1 MASRRDE
8 LNAYNFSRK
17 RTVASFLKPLP
28 NGSVESAP
36 RPLKHAISGI
46 VMSVV
51 ILAGFGAC
59 GMLSPVAPK
68 GWDTPEAGIIVTDP
82 SATRYVVLNS
92 GEKDKKTGKDIP
104 VLHPVLNLASAK
116 LLLDPKKTKEGS
128 VKTVKE
134 KFLDESN
141 IAQGSMVGIPYA
153 PDRLPNVK
161 DAGTSKVWALCQ
173 KGIRDSKDSAS
184 VQQTVLVLNTKDAKK
199 VTDKGSGKLA
209 GDQALYVQDKKGKP
223 YLVSSHGVRYELR
236 ASNGGDLASL
246 IRTLFGDGAEPRTVT
261 DEWLSTLR
269 DGQQAIAMPSV
280 ANDGQTSQADGVP
293 AKYRTTGT
301 LLRTRNGQHYLVEQD
316 RLIPITGFQTA
327 LLRETIANSHITT
340 VNQTDIGP
348 DTTGKL
354 AGGELWPTQAVS
366 LANGGQTDTS
376 CSVYGGGNSTTD
388 LTTWAGTSLPVKSI
402 AASAS
407 SYVSPGS
414 GLLYQEKE
422 GSSDTGF
429 NYLVTDTGLR
439 YYLPVNND
447 SGDDKSGDD
456 QSEVNKAKIRLGYES
471 AQKVT
476 VPSQWSKLLPS
487 GPNLTTAAAQQTQN
501 S

>member
-36 RPLKHAISGI
+36 KPLKHAISGI

-82 SATRYVVLNS
+82 SATRYVVLKS
-92 GEKDKKTGKDIP
+92 GKKDKNGKDIP
-104 VLHPVLNLASAK
+104 VLHPVLNLASAR
-116 LLLDPKKTKEGS
+116 LLLNPKNSGDGS
-128 VKTVKE
+128 VKTIKE
-134 KFLDESN
+134 KFLDSSN

-153 PDRLPNVK
+153 PDRLPSDK
-161 DAGTSKVWALCQ
+161 DAGTAKVWALCQ
-173 KGIRDSKDSAS
+173 QTSASTTDKSS
-184 VQQTVLVLNTKDAKK
+184 VQQTVFVLNQKDARK
-199 VTDKGSGKLA
+199 VTEKGSGKLA
-209 GDQALYVQDKKGKP
+209 GNQALYVRDKRGTP
-223 YLVSSHGVRYELR
+223 YLVSSRGVAYELKT
-236 ASNGGDLASL
+236 STSGDLPSL
-246 IRTLFGDGAEPRTVT
+246 IRTLFGDGAEPSTVT
-261 DEWLSTLR
+261 DDWMNTVRKSRQAISMPTVPG
-269 DGQQAIAMPSV
+269 DGQA
-280 ANDGQTSQADGVP
+280 SQAAGVP

-301 LLRTRNGQHYLVEQD
+301 LLRVNNGQHYLVERD
-316 RLIPITGFQTA
+316 RLIPVTAFQTA
-327 LLRETIANSHITT
+327 LLKETLADSRTET
-340 VNQTDIGP
+340 VKQTDIQP

-354 AGGELWPTQAVS
+354 AGGETWPTQAVS
-366 LANGGQTDTS
+366 LANGGRTDTS
-376 CSVYGGGNSTTD
+376 CSVYGGGSATD

-414 GLLYQEKE
+414 GLLYQERE
-422 GSSDTGF
+422 GTSGTGF

-439 YYLPVNND
+439 YFLPVNND
-447 SGDDKSGDD
+447 SGKDKSGSD
-456 QSEVNKAKIRLGYES
+456 QEEVNRNKVRLGYEK

-476 VPSQWSKLLPS
+476 VPSQWSGLLPS
-487 GPNLTTAAAQQTQN
+487 GPDLTTEAAEQTQN

>member
-17 RTVASFLKPLP
+17 RTVAAFLKPLP

-59 GMLSPVAPK
+59 GLMSPVAPE

-82 SATRYVVLNS
+82 SATRYIVLPS
-92 GEKDKKTGKDIP
+92 AKKRKDGKDIP

-116 LLLDPKKTKEGS
+116 LLLDPKKSNEGS

-134 KFLDESN
+134 KFLDESD

-153 PDRLPNVK
+153 PDRLPSVE

-173 KGIRDSKDSAS
+173 QTSASSDEKS
-184 VQQTVLVLNTKDAKK
+184 VQQTVFVLDDKDAKT
-199 VTDKGSGKLA
+199 VTEKGSGKLA
-209 GDQALYVQDKKGKP
+209 SSQALYVQDKRGKQ
-223 YLVSSHGVRYELR
+223 YLVSSSGVAYELT
-236 ASNGGDLASL
+236 GDTPEEVEALV
-246 IRTLFGDGAEPRTVT
+246 RTLFGNAAEPRTVT
-261 DEWLSTLR
+261 DAWLSTL
-269 DGQQAIAMPSV
+269 GTAQEPISMPSV
-280 ANDGQTSQADGVP
+280 QGDGGPSNAGVP
-293 AKYRTTGT
+293 SKFRTTGT
-301 LLRTRNGQHYLVEQD
+301 LLQTRNGQHYLVEKD
-316 RLIPITGFQTA
+316 RVIAVSDFQTT
-327 LLRETIANSHITT
+327 LLKETLADPRTQTIQQNSFTPDPGTLTGGAKWPTRAISWANS
-340 VNQTDIGP
+340 GP
-348 DTTGKL
+348 
-354 AGGELWPTQAVS
+354 
-366 LANGGQTDTS
+366 NDTS
-376 CSVYGGGNSTTD
+376 CSVFHGDKSSG
-388 LTTWAGTSLPVKSI
+388 LTTWTGSSLPISSV

-414 GLLYQEKE
+414 GLLYQEAE
-422 GSSDTGF
+422 GNSSTGY

-439 YYLPVNND
+439 YFLPVGND
-447 SGDDKSGDD
+447 SDDKSGNEKQD
-456 QSEVNKAKIRLGYES
+456 VNQAKIRLGYEN
-471 AQKVT
+471 ARKVS
-476 VPSQWSKLLPS
+476 VPAQWSKLLPS
-487 GPNLTTAAAQQTQN
+487 GPNLTTEAAKQTQN